1 MRLWHKS
8 LINVLPKQQFL
19 GQIRELT
26 AICKDIQNNGKT
38 NHILINKITDY
49 NLKHL
54 YTYCKLIEQV
64 AKERKINITQNT
76 LQKWYNTF
84 TESEKQVIDFDSLF
98 KSWCNA
104 NYMAQHYYNLEENGN
119 VKKINDNEFNL
130 VRKVSIEYGI

>member
-84 TESEKQVIDFDSLF
+84 TEGEKQIIDFDSLF
-98 KSWCNA
+98 KSWHNA
-104 NYMAQHYYNLEENGN
+104 NYMTQCYYNLEEKWQCKG
-119 VKKINDNEFNL
+119 ISDNEFNL
-130 VRKVSIEYGI
+130 VRKVFIEYGI